1 MFLAGHHNGQN
12 NTVQPTKH
20 ETNKMNSYPS
30 QYASYPA
37 QEYHMPTGN
46 TLLIL

>member
-20 ETNKMNSYPS
+20 ETKINSYPS

-37 QEYHMPTGN
+37 QGN
-46 TLLIL
+46 NIENFKS